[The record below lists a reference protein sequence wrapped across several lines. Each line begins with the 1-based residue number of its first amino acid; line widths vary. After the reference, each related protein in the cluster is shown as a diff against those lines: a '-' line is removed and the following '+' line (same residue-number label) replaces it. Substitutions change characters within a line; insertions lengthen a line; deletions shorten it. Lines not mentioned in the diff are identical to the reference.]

1 MTTIEATT
9 DTGGVGPDG
18 EDDNNLV
25 DLPSCSEQGN
35 SSSVEG
41 EDFVL
46 DLGTIGA
53 PKRDPKRNAQ
63 AKTNQRIQR
72 KAAPDA
78 NQSKRSVVVLP
89 RTQTVPV
96 LLVSVFFVFLATSV
110 LDFYSAVVVPW
121 KFTAFW
127 SGSFLTGS
135 YDLFPRGLVSQSDTE
150 QTL

>member
-9 DTGGVGPDG
+9 ETGGVGPDG

-41 EDFVL
+41 ADFVL

-72 KAAPDA
+72 KAAPDT

-89 RTQTVPV
+89 RTHTVPV
-96 LLVSVFFVFLATSV
+96 LLVSVFSFFWQLQCWISTALLWSLRNLRLFGAV
-110 LDFYSAVVVPW
+110 LS
-121 KFTAFW
+121 
-127 SGSFLTGS
+127 
-135 YDLFPRGLVSQSDTE
+135 
-150 QTL
+150 